1 MHDEIQDLKSGSQ
14 NFSHPDALFVLENM
28 KQGRTLRDRINS
40 ILDIAEP
47 ILGVERSK
55 GERAY
60 IRRQG
65 DGWLFITKDPEDTI
79 YYALRTPL
87 QGRPRYVWVDDSDAI
102 RRGYHKGVDGRR

>member
-1 MHDEIQDLKSGSQ
+1 MKYPT
-14 NFSHPDALFVLENM
+14 NPDALFVLENM
-28 KQGRTLRDRINS
+28 KRGRTLIDRINS

-47 ILGVERSK
+47 LLGVDRSK

-65 DGWLFITKDPEDTI
+65 NGWLFITRDPEDTI

-87 QGRPRYVWVDDSDAI
+87 QGRPRYVWVDDSDGI
-102 RRGYHKGVDGRR
+102 RLGYLQALNDR